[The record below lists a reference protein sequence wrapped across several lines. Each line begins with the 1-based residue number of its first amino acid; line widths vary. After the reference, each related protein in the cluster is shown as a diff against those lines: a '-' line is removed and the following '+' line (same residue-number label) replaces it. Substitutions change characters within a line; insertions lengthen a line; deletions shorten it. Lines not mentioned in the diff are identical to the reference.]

1 MTYFIYFCLID
12 IEIQEARR
20 TKENYRSTIKK
31 LREQNKTLED
41 RVSNLMCEKTC
52 LLKDN
57 EAKTTHEREL
67 TLKLSEAELKL
78 SELEAEHSS
87 VNEKLLKFEK
97 EKSTLTT
104 KLRGVESSTSLLKK
118 QLNEFK
124 QEKEQ
129 LTQKLVTLGKKERL
143 LSDRHQLILKEI
155 DKSVKE
161 VQMKC
166 PLLKVQESHSSL
178 RKSRGSQS
186 PDLPSEIMAM
196 KALHNIVMSEVASLQ
211 EHTRSL
217 EQKKSLL
224 ESQIMEQG
232 VSLEEKDKMNDQLMD
247 ELLALEKEGKR
258 ELGILQKKYEELEK
272 TSTTERAIL
281 KKETTEQKVAK
292 IALENSIQELTGSYE
307 TILKDREEIEKD
319 LRDKESSLIQ
329 AVGHVLAEKACI
341 KAQLLVSSPVSLTAA
356 SIHKLDTQVST
367 DTDFDD
373 SSDQLTNQIETLT
386 EERDSLQH
394 DLNDLTQRYQETFS
408 LLQQSQEERRNWN
421 LETDKLKVQLMTEI
435 SLLKSQVSGL
445 EKDKAMLEVRGR
457 ENPTAHVYK
466 FCLVYIETLTMLIYL
481 FSFKYLS
488 LLHPALV
495 VPFNLCHVK

>member
-1 MTYFIYFCLID
+1 
-12 IEIQEARR
+12 
-20 TKENYRSTIKK
+20 
-31 LREQNKTLED
+31 
-41 RVSNLMCEKTC
+41 MCEKTC

-57 EAKTTHEREL
+57 EAKNTHEREL

-124 QEKEQ
+124 REKEQ

-166 PLLKVQESHSSL
+166 PLLKIQESHSSL
-178 RKSRGSQS
+178 RKTRGSQS
-186 PDLPSEIMAM
+186 PDLPSEIVAM

-217 EQKKSLL
+217 EQKNSLL

-247 ELLALEKEGKR
+247 ELLALEKEEKR

-272 TSTTERAIL
+272 TSATERAIL
-281 KKETTEQKVAK
+281 KKQTTEHKVAK

-329 AVGHVLAEKACI
+329 SVGHLLAEKACI
-341 KAQLLVSSPVSLTAA
+341 KAQLLVNSPVSLTAA
-356 SIHKLDTQVST
+356 SMHKLETQVST
-367 DTDFDD
+367 DTNF
-373 SSDQLTNQIETLT
+373 QLTNQIETLT

-457 ENPTAHVYK
+457 ENPTVHVYK
-466 FCLVYIETLTMLIYL
+466 FSLVYIETLTIIIDLYI
-481 FSFKYLS
+481 
-488 LLHPALV
+488 
-495 VPFNLCHVK
+495 

>member
-1 MTYFIYFCLID
+1 MVYFICFCSID
-12 IEIQEARR
+12 LEVQEARR

-41 RVSNLMCEKTC
+41 RVSNLTCDKTC

-57 EAKTTHEREL
+57 EAKTAHEREL

-87 VNEKLLKFEK
+87 INEKLLKFEK

-118 QLNEFK
+118 QLNQFK

-129 LTQKLVTLGKKERL
+129 LTQKLVTLGKKECL

-161 VQMKC
+161 VQLKC
-166 PLLKVQESHSSL
+166 PLLKIQESHSST
-178 RKSRGSQS
+178 RKTRGSQS

-211 EHTRSL
+211 EHTRLL

-224 ESQIMEQG
+224 ESQVTEQG
-232 VSLEEKDKMNDQLMD
+232 MSLKEKDEMNDQLKD
-247 ELLALEKEGKR
+247 ELLALEKEKKS

-272 TSTTERAIL
+272 ISTRERAIL
-281 KKETTEQKVAK
+281 KKETTEQKKAK
-292 IALENSIQELTGSYE
+292 VALENSIQELTGSYE
-307 TILKDREEIEKD
+307 TMLKDREEVEKD

-329 AVGHVLAEKACI
+329 AVGHLLAEKACI
-341 KAQLLVSSPVSLTAA
+341 KAQLFVSSPLPLTAA
-356 SIHKLDTQVST
+356 STHKQDTQVST
-367 DTDFDD
+367 DADFED
-373 SSDQLTNQIETLT
+373 SSDQMTNQIETLT

-457 ENPTAHVYK
+457 ENSVIHVHE
-466 FCLVYIETLTMLIYL
+466 FCWYL
-481 FSFKYLS
+481 LR
-488 LLHPALV
+488 H
-495 VPFNLCHVK
+495 